1 MKVKPG
7 TKRIY
12 REKGRRKERKR
23 ELYTERINGRKEGG
37 RGSGIKNTT
46 GDRGMESE
54 IEWR

>member
-1 MKVKPG
+1 MKGKPG

-12 REKGRRKERKR
+12 REKGRPKERKR
-23 ELYTERINGRKEGG
+23 ELYTERINDRKEGG